1 MQHGRHL
8 RSQPA
13 LPQQFH
19 EPCSLQWK
27 KRLQHEVQLRVQQ
40 HSMVV
45 EICIPKPHFVSSGM
59 SIGDHRDAKCEAK
72 GKHNGLIPVR
82 FAEQYFG
89 NQSWAEM
96 HMASIRECRC
106 EVKLRA
112 QQAAITPD

>member
-1 MQHGRHL
+1 MQHGTFEA
-8 RSQPA
+8 SQPFPSSFMNHA
-13 LPQQFH
+13 VSSGKSG
-19 EPCSLQWK
+19 CSTRCSCEL
-27 KRLQHEVQLRVQQ
+27 QQ

-45 EICIPKPHFVSSGM
+45 EICIPKPHFVSSDV

-72 GKHNGLIPVR
+72 GKHNGLIPIR
-82 FAEQYFG
+82 FAEQCSG